1 MDTRSNCHGWVQN
14 HNITIKVWIRKT
26 KSQKI
31 TNIGNEQQKETASS
45 IPGVS

>member
-14 HNITIKVWIRKT
+14 HNITIKAWIRK
-26 KSQKI
+26 